1 VKPTLSRL
9 RKKGYKLAII
19 SDAPAIKAWVRL
31 VAMDMDSLFDVVVT
45 FDDTKRRKPHYL
57 PFKNVLEKLKLGP
70 REVMMVG
77 DNIKRDIVGARALGI
92 KTVFARYGLVGKPRK
107 AVKADFQIDKIEDLL
122 KIMNKA
128 K

>member
-1 VKPTLSRL
+1 
-9 RKKGYKLAII
+9 
-19 SDAPAIKAWVRL
+19 
-31 VAMDMDSLFDVVVT
+31 
-45 FDDTKRRKPHYL
+45 
-57 PFKNVLEKLKLGP
+57 
-70 REVMMVG
+70 MMVG